1 MKKHYQGYRLINVDF
16 DFADNAGYIYAFN
29 TMKRPNTYLMK
40 DLKLIIVLGLI
51 ISVTSCGIYSFTG
64 ADTGNAKTFQVNFF
78 QNNAQ
83 LIEPGLDIDFTN
95 ALQDLVQN
103 QTNLNLVTDNGDLIF
118 EGEITEYR
126 IAPMTATAQNTAAQ
140 NRLTMAVN
148 VRYFNSLDEEKDFEQ
163 RFTFFFD
170 YPAEVQLSSVKSE
183 AHEVLFERITQDIF
197 NTSLANW

>member
-1 MKKHYQGYRLINVDF
+1 
-16 DFADNAGYIYAFN
+16 
-29 TMKRPNTYLMK
+29 MK
-40 DLKLIIVLGLI
+40 DLRLIIVLGLI